1 MVVADTSFEVVVG
14 NLAVAS
20 SLADQVVASSLADQ
34 VVASSFADQV
44 VASSSADQVAVAS
57 FAGQARVASSFVVA
71 VPSLATSSTVAGRD
85 FPWLL
90 SHSLRGAIFR
100 P

>member
-1 MVVADTSFEVVVG
+1 MA
-14 NLAVAS
+14 
-20 SLADQVVASSLADQ
+20 
-34 VVASSFADQV
+34 VASSFADQV
-44 VASSSADQVAVAS
+44 VASSLAAQAVASSLAAQAVASSLADQVAVAS

-71 VPSLATSSTVAGRD
+71 APSLATSSTVAGRD

-90 SHSLRGAIFR
+90 GHSLRGAIFR